1 MNRAV
6 FLDLNGTVVLPLK
19 QESLDEMTLIPG
31 ADLAI
36 ARLLAADFLCSVV
49 TVQARIEKGLFTESE
64 FRAWF
69 ADFFGN
75 LGLDVKGPYICPHRY
90 THSCRC
96 EKPNSFLYDQAAS
109 DLSLDLSRSYT
120 IGDSPLDVE
129 AACRFGG
136 TGCLVRTGWA
146 ADDRFL
152 EEARA
157 SAAFIADTIT
167 DAADWI
173 ISREQGA
180 PPSDR
185 SPDPKTSSSSTAP
198 RSRSERRWPL
208 CRQDGTAANP
218 R

>member
-1 MNRAV
+1 MKINRAV

-19 QESLDEMTLIPG
+19 PESLDEMTLIPG
-31 ADLAI
+31 AGLAI
-36 ARLLAADFLCSVV
+36 ARLLAAGFLCPVV

-90 THSCRC
+90 NHPCRC

-120 IGDSPLDVE
+120 IGDSPQDVE
-129 AACRFGG
+129 AARRFGG

-146 ADDRFL
+146 AEDRFL
-152 EEARA
+152 EDARA
-157 SAAFIADTIT
+157 SAAFIGDTIT
-167 DAADWI
+167 DAVDWI
-173 ISREQGA
+173 ISRE
-180 PPSDR
+180 PD
-185 SPDPKTSSSSTAP
+185 SP
-198 RSRSERRWPL
+198 
-208 CRQDGTAANP
+208 AN
-218 R
+218 RLGGG